1 MRRAQRDYDIGRLKT
16 TQFPRGECILTF
28 YQEGKRRRLRLGT
41 DNEAEAERRAPALYA
56 EALRPTGTSVRE
68 LWDAYCRDKEG
79 NPSVVIMGH
88 QWKALGP
95 WFGAMNAKDITI
107 ADCRA
112 YTAARRQQG
121 IKDGTIITELG
132 RVRTVLNWAVKHSL
146 LEKAPYIERPREV
159 KSTTGH
165 LTLPQVRA
173 LANACTAPHLKLFV
187 WLAYATA
194 GRAGAILDLT
204 WDRCDFE
211 RNKIDL
217 ENPEIQVAHKGRA
230 VVPMNRSIKL
240 RLLAAREGAR
250 SDYVI
255 EWAKQKV
262 GSVKKGLA
270 SAAKAAGLPHVHAH
284 MLRHSAAVRQA
295 EEGVSMEEIASYLG
309 HSDLKVTRRIYARF
323 SPEASSKGANALE
336 FDDLEPTEVRRSA

>member
-1 MRRAQRDYDIGRLKT
+1 MRHAQQPYDIGRFKT
-16 TQFPRGECILTF
+16 KQFPRGECLLTF
-28 YQEGKRRRLRLGT
+28 YQDGKRRRLRLGT
-41 DNEAEAERRAPALYA
+41 DNEAEAKRRAPALYA
-56 EALRPTGTSVRE
+56 EALRPTGTGVQG

-95 WFGAMNAKDITI
+95 WFGRMNAEDISI

-112 YTAARRQQG
+112 YTTERRQRG

-146 LEKAPYIERPREV
+146 LEKAPYIERPSEV

-165 LTLPQVRA
+165 LSLTQVRA
-173 LANACTAPHLKLFV
+173 LANACAAPHLKLFV

-217 ENPEIQVAHKGRA
+217 ENPDIKAAHKGRA

-255 EWAKQKV
+255 EWARQKV

-270 SAAKAAGLPHVHAH
+270 SAAKTAGLPHVHAH

-309 HSDLKVTRRIYARF
+309 HSNLKVTRRIYARF
-323 SPEASSKGANALE
+323 SPEALSKGAAALE
-336 FDDLEPTEVRRSA
+336 FEDLEPTEVRRTA

>member
-1 MRRAQRDYDIGRLKT
+1 MRNAEHPYTITRLRNAA
-16 TQFPRGECILTF
+16 FPRGECILTF
-28 YQEGKRRRLRLGT
+28 IHADKRRRLRLGT
-41 DNEAEAERRAPALYA
+41 DNEAEARRRAPALYA
-56 EALRPTGTSVRE
+56 EALRPAGTSIQE

-79 NPSVVIMGH
+79 NPSVAIMQH
-88 QWKALGP
+88 QWKALRP
-95 WFGAMNAKDITI
+95 WFGGMNAQDLKV

-112 YTAARRQQG
+112 YTAARRSAG

-132 RVRTVLNWAVKHSL
+132 RIRTVLNWAVKHQHL
-146 LEKAPYIERPREV
+146 DKAPHVERPSAV
-159 KSTTGH
+159 PSKTGH
-165 LTLPQVRA
+165 LTLAQVRA
-173 LANACTAPHLKLFV
+173 LANACKTPHLKLFV

-211 RNKIDL
+211 RNKINL
-217 ENPEIQVAHKGRA
+217 ENPEIKAAHKGRA

-255 EWAKQKV
+255 EWAGEKV

-270 SAAKAAGLPHVHAH
+270 TASKAAGLPHVHAH

-309 HSDLKVTRRIYARF
+309 HSDLKVTRRVYARF
-323 SPEASSKGANALE
+323 SPEALSKGAAALE
-336 FDDLEPTEVRRSA
+336 FDDLEPVEVRRSA